1 MGSLVI
7 LLCSPILIVFTIA
20 MLVLGI
26 KGDEWFHT
34 GAPRRKSYYN
44 RKARPKIVDEEDFI
58 FDDDEDV
65 FLNEE
70 EELENQEDYDTM
82 PDTQTILN
90 HIEDGECRKEEIE
103 LLMEDDDLREE
114 FL

>member
-20 MLVLGI
+20 MIVLGI

-34 GAPRRKSYYN
+34 GAPRKKSYYY
-44 RKARPKIVDEEDFI
+44 RSARPKIMDEEDFI
-58 FDDDEDV
+58 FDDEDV
-65 FLNEE
+65 FLDEE
-70 EELENQEDYDTM
+70 GELEAQEDYDTM

-90 HIEDGECRKEEIE
+90 HLEDGICSKKEID
-103 LLMEDDDLREE
+103 LLIEDDDLREE
-114 FL
+114 VL